1 MVEVV
6 AAANAN
12 DLVAGVTAAFV
23 VVVALTDVVFDDIY
37 IVVCVAL
44 AFVVF
49 AVDNAV
55 VPPVDHADA

>member
-49 AVDNAV
+49 AVDDDV